1 MTRPARLLLIS
12 TLAACSPIPWTA
24 AHEQRSDHEL
34 TLSSGG
40 ATDSWTLEILPA
52 EGVPGSS
59 DFFAMRFRFE
69 LRYPPPDWLDVDGG
83 DDPEAIAVSAT
94 LDYPGGP
101 PTGAERTL
109 TPSATRPG
117 VGTFFV
123 DQPTASCDP
132 FPVPCDWQ
140 ATLDLAH
147 TLPEAA
153 IVDLA
158 VIIETDWV
166 VDGPGDPAPTD
177 RDARVQVTA
186 Q

>member
-1 MTRPARLLLIS
+1 MNRPARLLLIS

-24 AHEQRSDHEL
+24 AQEQRSDHEL
-34 TLSSGG
+34 ALSPGG
-40 ATDSWTLEILPA
+40 ATDAWTVEILPA
-52 EGVPGSS
+52 EDVPGSS
-59 DFFAMRFRFE
+59 DFFAMRFRIE
-69 LRYPPPDWLDVDGG
+69 LRFPPPDWFDAD
-83 DDPEAIAVSAT
+83 DDPDELAVMAT

-101 PTGAERTL
+101 PAGAERTL
-109 TPSATRPG
+109 TPSARG
-117 VGTFFV
+117 VGTFFI

-132 FPVPCDWQ
+132 FPMPCDWQ
-140 ATLDLAH
+140 ATLELAH

-153 IVDLA
+153 TVDLA
-158 VIIETDWV
+158 VIVETDWV